1 MNQSECEAN
10 PCNRCQARENAGEQA
25 RMVLVLFPTEIGR
38 ESGGNFT
45 NQS

>member
-1 MNQSECEAN
+1 MNQSELEATI
-10 PCNRCQARENAGEQA
+10 CNGRQARENAA
-25 RMVLVLFPTEIGR
+25 TKLSMVLVLFLIGR